1 MPKIKDE
8 IDQKIMDRQNEPD
21 VLEDIIREHTQL
33 RKEGVSFRGECP
45 VCHSPHGLSITP
57 GKGFKCFACNDFSG

>member
-8 IDQKIMDRQNEPD
+8 IYQKIMDRQNEPD

-33 RKEGVSFRGECP
+33 RKEGVSFRVTARP
-45 VCHSPHGLSITP
+45 VYHAREGLQVLRV
-57 GKGFKCFACNDFSG
+57 